1 MSAMLFKSARGTDRI
16 SAGAADFSA
25 APRWGFFVQTAGT
38 LTFVTD
44 GGQTCSGTWP
54 VGLVP
59 ITVRSVSAGG
69 TAVGYFLR

>member
-1 MSAMLFKSARGTDRI
+1 MSASVYRSARGTVAI
-16 SAGAADFSA
+16 TASATTFTQPA
-25 APRWGFFVQTAGT
+25 WGFFVQTAGT
-38 LTFVTD
+38 LTFVTE

-59 ITVRSVSAGG
+59 ISVKSYSAGG